1 MEATTVVFHET
12 EEPDPDVIQAI
23 EDFRSTA
30 LQIRDLSDRASRLPE
45 NDRRRIAL
53 EADKAELFGKVR
65 LRCRRLGNDWTAE
78 ALLLAINDD
87 IHRRA
92 GRVAKPSRESARM
105 HLDRVNALTLRE
117 QELTAQ
123 AAELSRQV
131 KEATAARVAA
141 ERVAAAYGAKGLS
154 A

>member
-1 MEATTVVFHET
+1 MFHET

-30 LQIRDLSDRASRLPE
+30 LQIRDLSDRASKLPE
-45 NDRRRIAL
+45 NDRRRAAL
-53 EADKAELFGKVR
+53 EAEKAELFGKVR
-65 LRCRRLGNDWTAE
+65 LRCQRLGNDWTAE

-92 GRVAKPSRESARM
+92 GRVARPSRESARTY
-105 HLDRVNALTLRE
+105 LDRVNAAVLRE
-117 QELTAQ
+117 QELMARH
-123 AAELSRQV
+123 AAIGREL
-131 KEATAARVAA
+131 KEAHTARVAA
-141 ERVAAAYGAKGLS
+141 ERVAAAYGAKALS